1 MSTGEHK
8 TELCTRTRTSWYPW
22 TCVRTCPSPDAP
34 RTRPSQLERAR
45 ARAQAPTQSTG
56 TRVRKS
62 QLCAASAPAFLGAE
76 RPLVDVGRGA
86 DFAAR
91 SSPRVQWRVRVWADP
106 SPTRSGPGS
115 MWASSSY
122 IKVRMGQEGPQGS
135 TQSQDGAT
143 GWDPHFFPHIPD
155 PYIPPVDACA
165 PRSGGVWLALY
176 SPAPGLPGGPLLRV
190 GSLVR
195 RLQERPGASP
205 RTATRRQHAP
215 RCAPRVA
222 GSGGLRERP
231 ARCRALASPAALSPF
246 ASFAMWTWRG
256 QDWIHAWCGVASRAS
271 RER

>member
-1 MSTGEHK
+1 MRRVHV
-8 TELCTRTRTSWYPW
+8 RASWS
-22 TCVRTCPSPDAP
+22 VRARALRHP
-34 RTRPSQLERAR
+34 LRAR
-45 ARAQAPTQSTG
+45 ARACANRNCAPRAPPHFWAPSALWWTSAA
-56 TRVRKS
+56 VRTS
-62 QLCAASAPAFLGAE
+62 LH
-76 RPLVDVGRGA
+76 
-86 DFAAR
+86 
-91 SSPRVQWRVRVWADP
+91 PRVQWRVRVWADP

-176 SPAPGLPGGPLLRV
+176 SPARGLPGGPLLRV

-256 QDWIHAWCGVASRAS
+256 QDWIHAWCRVASRAS